1 MSRSSSPSNRDEE
14 IDKIKND
21 IDTLKSD
28 VSEIKSMLQQMMAK
42 DTKSINSD
50 FPINTFAAA
59 EDDYDYNVDKAGSVQ
74 TVLSEEQSCESETD
88 GIMFSTSVASLGVSN
103 SATDNYYPETREAT
117 QQEVYTVNEDEVE
130 RGDSYQVCSPQVITN
145 DNHFEFINI
154 SGKCVIQNIPST
166 QSKPQLQL
174 FHLHFTYAFFKISRE
189 IYSIFMVLLVA
200 IFNDG
205 FYWRSPLSWKDVYKD
220 IIIITI

>member
-1 MSRSSSPSNRDEE
+1 MPRE
-14 IDKIKND
+14 ISTVTPADQPK
-21 IDTLKSD
+21 T
-28 VSEIKSMLQQMMAK
+28 
-42 DTKSINSD
+42 INSD
-50 FPINTFAAA
+50 TPINTFAAA

-88 GIMFSTSVASLGVSN
+88 GIMFSTSDAPLGVSN

-130 RGDSYQVCSPQVITN
+130 RGDSYQVCSSQVITN

-154 SGKCVIQNIPST
+154 SGKCVIQNIPQM
-166 QSKPQLQL
+166 QSNQLQL
-174 FHLHFTYAFFKISRE
+174 FYFHFTHAFSKISRE
-189 IYSIFMVLLVA
+189 IYSMFMILSMA

-205 FYWRSPLSWKDVYKD
+205 FYWRAPLSWKDVYKD